1 MRACRPPL
9 EYAVT
14 MDRDSRL
21 VIPGGPA
28 LDAGEDWT
36 PESPAAGRRGAL
48 RGRKLAFHAARAGA
62 TASATV
68 RADAHV
74 ARRDADGRHA
84 VTAPELVL
92 DATID
97 PAPEARDLGR
107 LLARAERDCFIGA
120 SLAAGPRYRWTING
134 VTQAPRP

>member
-1 MRACRPPL
+1 MRARRPPL

-21 VIPGGPA
+21 AIPGGHA

-36 PESPAAGRRGAL
+36 PEHLLLPAVARCAVASF
-48 RGRKLAFHAARAGA
+48 AFHAARAGA

-68 RADAHV
+68 RANAHV

-84 VTAPELVL
+84 MTAPELVL

-97 PAPEARDLGR
+97 PAPGAVGLER
-107 LLARAERDCFIGA
+107 LLARVERDCFIGA
-120 SLAAGPRYRWTING
+120 SLAAGPRYRWTVNG
-134 VTQAPRP
+134 VAQAPRP

>member
-1 MRACRPPL
+1 
-9 EYAVT
+9 

-21 VIPGGPA
+21 AIPGGPV

-36 PESPAAGRRGAL
+36 PEHLLLAAVARCAVASF
-48 RGRKLAFHAARAGA
+48 AFHAARAGA
-62 TASATV
+62 TGSASV

-97 PAPEARDLGR
+97 PAPEAGDLER
-107 LLARAERDCFIGA
+107 LLATAERDCFIGA
-120 SLAAGPRYRWTING
+120 SPAAGPRDRWTVNG
-134 VTQAPRP
+134 VTQAPRA